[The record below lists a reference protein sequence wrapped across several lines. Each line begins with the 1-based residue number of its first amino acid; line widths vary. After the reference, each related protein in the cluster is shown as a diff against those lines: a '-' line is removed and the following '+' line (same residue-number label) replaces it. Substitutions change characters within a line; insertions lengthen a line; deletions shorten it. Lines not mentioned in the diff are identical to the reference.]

1 VDASHAVAQEMG
13 LPDLM
18 LVESHYRQA
27 LLTAELDFVTD
38 LSARIRSGSY
48 PGVAVWRRMHELRA
62 DGVTFEEI
70 FADPIRYLGEE
81 ARALVP
87 DQSG

>member
-1 VDASHAVAQEMG
+1 MN

-18 LVESHYRQA
+18 LVESHYRRA

-38 LSARIRSGSY
+38 LSSQVRSQTY

-62 DGVTFEEI
+62 EGVTFEEI

-81 ARALVP
+81 ARPLVP
-87 DQSG
+87 DQHS